1 MDNPL
6 IMKKLSR
13 LKLPGVAETLDHRL
27 EQAIAEKWSY
37 STLVEMLFTDEIERR
52 NHKQLTLRLA
62 KSRLDQHKTIE
73 TFNFDFN
80 TTIHGSLIRELSSCA
95 FIEKKQNIFFL
106 GQSGCGK
113 SHLAQALGHEA
124 CRRERD
130 VLYYCTYQLLDWI
143 HSGRGDGTHKRK
155 LAHAIKIP
163 VLILD
168 DFGLQSICESQQED
182 LYQLIAERYEQK
194 STIITSNK
202 DISEWPSIFAN
213 PLLGTAA
220 VDRLVH
226 RGIRIAIEGPSY
238 RLEEFKK
245 TCEKTNK
252 NATITE
258 TKGKQKKV

>member
-1 MDNPL
+1 MDKGL
-6 IMKKLSR
+6 IIKKLSR
-13 LKLPGVAETLDHRL
+13 LKMPGMAETLSHRL
-27 EQAIAEKWSY
+27 EQAVAEKWSY
-37 STLVEMLFTDEIERR
+37 STLLEMLFTDEIERR
-52 NHKQLTLRLA
+52 SQKQLTLRLA
-62 KSRLDQHKTIE
+62 KSRLELHKTIE

-80 TTIHGSLIRELSSCA
+80 ATIQPSLIRELSSCE

-130 VLYYCTYQLLDWI
+130 VLYYCTHQLLEWI
-143 HSGRGDGTHKRK
+143 HSGRGDGSYKRR
-155 LAHAIKIP
+155 LSQVIKMP

-168 DFGLQSICESQQED
+168 DFGLQSICEAQQDD

-194 STIITSNK
+194 STIITSNR
-202 DISEWPSIFAN
+202 DISEWSNIFAN
-213 PLLGTAA
+213 PLQGTAA

-226 RGIRIAIEGPSY
+226 RGIRVAIEGPSY

-245 TCEKTNK
+245 MCEKTNK
-252 NATITE
+252 NAIITE
-258 TKGKQKKV
+258 TKGKQRKA